1 MTLEGF
7 KRAREL
13 DRLINEAKDNKHSL
27 ENLATRIEAIGTTTQ
42 FKGVAIKINEAWC
55 YTPEGSV
62 DIFDFADFL
71 RKETEQLD
79 NLIAVY
85 KKEFAEL

>member
-1 MTLEGF
+1 MTIDGF

-13 DRLINEAKDNKHSL
+13 DSLINKAKEDKHCL
-27 ENLATRIEAIGTTTQ
+27 ENLATRLEEIGTTTR
-42 FKGVAIKINEAWC
+42 FKGLAIKINEAWC

-62 DIFDFADFL
+62 NISDFADFL

-85 KKEFAEL
+85 KKEFAGL

>member
-13 DRLINEAKDNKHSL
+13 DSLINKAKEDKYCL
-27 ENLATRIEAIGTTTQ
+27 ENLATRIETFEPTQ

-62 DIFDFADFL
+62 DISDFADFL

-85 KKEFAEL
+85 KKEFDEL

>member
-1 MTLEGF
+1 MFLVNGKKANLLQYNRSEGNDIYDDEDI
-7 KRAREL
+7 K
-13 DRLINEAKDNKHSL
+13 
-27 ENLATRIEAIGTTTQ
+27 TTQQ

>member
-13 DRLINEAKDNKHSL
+13 DSLINKAKEDKYCL
-27 ENLATRIEAIGTTTQ
+27 ENLANRIEEIEPTR
-42 FKGVAIKINEAWC
+42 FKGIAIKINEAWC

-62 DIFDFADFL
+62 DIFNFADFL
-71 RKETEQLD
+71 RKETENLD